1 MKVVLA
7 GGGTGGHVYPAIAMG
22 DALKARGHE
31 VIYVGDPER
40 LEARV
45 APEKGYEF
53 HGLRAPKYP
62 RGGLIGKIKFA
73 FALLASILR
82 ARKILRKTKPDL
94 VLGVGGYIM
103 APTVLAART
112 KGIPRVVHEANVTPG
127 MANRLCA
134 KYAQLVLLTY
144 AATEKKM
151 KTEAPFE
158 VVGCPVNPRILTGNK
173 DDALQRYGLRTD
185 QPVLTI
191 VGGSLGA
198 STLNAIA
205 LAAARQTP
213 RNWQILWITGP
224 RFHEEV
230 MADLGEIPEGV
241 CVVDYEDRMQDAY
254 AASTLVVARAGS
266 STLSEL
272 TALGKPAL
280 LIPSPNVTDNHQEAN
295 ARGLEKEGACWVLVE
310 EGLDI
315 PEAVTTI
322 ERHLHDTDALS
333 AMAAASKGQG
343 RLEVAN
349 HVADL
354 LISRFSSGD

>member
-31 VIYVGDPER
+31 VVYVGDPER

-62 RGGLIGKIKFA
+62 RGGLVGKIKFA
-73 FALLASILR
+73 FSLLAAVFR
-82 ARKILRKTKPDL
+82 ARKILKKIKPDL
-94 VLGVGGYIM
+94 ILGVGGYIM
-103 APTVLAART
+103 APTVLAAKT

-144 AATEKKM
+144 AATEKKL
-151 KTEAPFE
+151 KTKAPFE
-158 VVGCPVNPRILTGNK
+158 VVGCPVNPRVLTG
-173 DDALQRYGLRTD
+173 DRSAALERYGLSPE

-213 RNWQILWITGP
+213 RSWQILWITGP

-230 MADLGEIPEGV
+230 MADLGEVPDGV

-280 LIPSPNVTDNHQEAN
+280 LIPSPNVTDNHQEGN
-295 ARGLEKEGACWVLVE
+295 ARGLEKEGAAWVLVE
-310 EGLDI
+310 ADLDI
-315 PEAVTTI
+315 PKALLDI
-322 ERHLHDTDALS
+322 EGRLQDSQALE
-333 AMAAASKGQG
+333 AMAAASKSQG
-343 RLEVAN
+343 KTEVAE

-354 LISRFSSGD
+354 LVSRFER